1 MLIVSAAVFSACK
14 KGDENEPQSTD
25 AVTNASENT
34 PSASEEPTS
43 EEEPT
48 EPPVPADIEIV
59 KEDYYMFSDSKDGVL
74 IVKNNG
80 GETVKLKC
88 YADAKDAATGEVI
101 ASDDETIYAIGAGQ
115 TSYFKLYFHKAPE
128 DSVISYKIEKS
139 ETSKKDVLANLT
151 ASGDFQTGELQSSV
165 SVEVTNN
172 GEIPSFHTNALVLCY
187 KEGKL
192 VNDILLYFLDD
203 DGELKPGETMTKDDV
218 INAYEKRDFDDIE
231 IYLSG
236 ESSYGY

>member
-1 MLIVSAAVFSACK
+1 M
-14 KGDENEPQSTD
+14 
-25 AVTNASENT
+25 
-34 PSASEEPTS
+34 
-43 EEEPT
+43 
-48 EPPVPADIEIV
+48 
-59 KEDYYMFSDSKDGVL
+59 
-74 IVKNNG
+74 
-80 GETVKLKC
+80 
-88 YADAKDAATGEVI
+88 
-101 ASDDETIYAIGAGQ
+101 
-115 TSYFKLYFHKAPE
+115 
-128 DSVISYKIEKS
+128 
-139 ETSKKDVLANLT
+139 LANLT